1 MDFPRLHRINLLH
14 LYALK
19 KSLLWN
25 TEQLTFKIEG
35 FTQPHFDL
43 PNSKM
48 DFPHCWFFSKKFG
61 SSLALKSKIFNQ
73 YVMKNVKKI
82 LPLLLVMFVVGSCYS
97 RNPNVSNTAK
107 GRIHAEATGTSEEKP
122 AKQFVKIALLLD
134 TSNSMDGLINQAKA
148 QLWDIVNEFT
158 FAKCGNDTRPEL
170 QIALYEYGNDN
181 LASREGYIRQV
192 LGFSSD
198 LDDISE
204 KLFSLST
211 NGGEEYCGT
220 VINTSLKQLDWG
232 KNPDDLKLIFIA
244 GNEPFTQGKLNYK
257 DATAQAKEKDV
268 VVNTIFCGNY
278 EQGISTQ
285 WRDGALR
292 TGGDYMAIDHNQEIV
307 HIATPYDDII
317 IKLNSKLNKT
327 YVGYGAVGAQR
338 VRKQASQDA
347 NAYEMEESVAIK
359 RAVSKSSRLYKN
371 SSWDLVDAVEN
382 DEKALDRLENAS
394 LPKVLQGKSKQEI
407 KKFLEGKQLERAKIQ
422 KEIQEINTKRE
433 AYILKQKKEQKG
445 ALENAMVKAIKKQAA
460 KKDYTWK

>member
-1 MDFPRLHRINLLH
+1 M
-14 LYALK
+14 
-19 KSLLWN
+19 
-25 TEQLTFKIEG
+25 
-35 FTQPHFDL
+35 
-43 PNSKM
+43 
-48 DFPHCWFFSKKFG
+48 
-61 SSLALKSKIFNQ
+61 
-73 YVMKNVKKI
+73 
-82 LPLLLVMFVVGSCYS
+82 LLVLFVLGSCYS
-97 RNPNVSNTAK
+97 HNP
-107 GRIHAEATGTSEEKP
+107 KP
-122 AKQFVKIALLLD
+122 KKQYVKIALLLD

-158 FAKCGNDTRPEL
+158 YARCGNDIRPEL

-181 LASREGYIRQV
+181 LPPREGYIRQV

-244 GNEPFTQGKLNYK
+244 GNEPFTQGKLNYR
-257 DATAQAKEKDV
+257 DAIAQAKEKDV
-268 VVNTIFCGNY
+268 VVNTIFCGKY
-278 EQGISTQ
+278 EQGVSTQ
-285 WRDGALR
+285 WRDGATR

-307 HIATPYDDII
+307 HIVTPYDDVII
-317 IKLNSKLNKT
+317 RLNKKLNST
-327 YVGYGAVGAQR
+327 YIAYGSLGASKIVAQE
-338 VRKQASQDA
+338 VQDA

-371 SSWDLVDAVEN
+371 SSWDLVDAVKD
-382 DEKALDRLENAS
+382 DEKALDRLETAS
-394 LPKVLQGKSKQEI
+394 LPKELQGKSKQEI
-407 KKFLEGKQLERAKIQ
+407 KKFVEGKQTERVKIQ

-433 AYILKQKKEQKG
+433 AYIAKQKKEQSG
-445 ALENAMVKAIKKQAA
+445 ELENAMVKAIKKQAA